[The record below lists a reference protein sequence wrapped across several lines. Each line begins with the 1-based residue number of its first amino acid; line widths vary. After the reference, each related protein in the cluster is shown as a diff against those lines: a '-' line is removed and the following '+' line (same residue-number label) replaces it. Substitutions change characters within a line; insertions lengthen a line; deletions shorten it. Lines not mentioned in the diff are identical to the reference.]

1 MEQLTNTNEQIIK
14 DKRDY
19 YLFYWNNIK
28 YWIHDKEKKNGCL
41 YDYKENK
48 NEEPTISDYG
58 VVGIVVNGIPNFI
71 NYSLFHGK
79 ELIY

>member
-1 MEQLTNTNEQIIK
+1 MEQLTNINEQVIK

-41 YDYKENK
+41 YYYKENK
-48 NEEPTISDYG
+48 NKELTTTDYG
-58 VVGIVVNGIPNFI
+58 VVGIVVNGIPTFI
-71 NYSLFHGK
+71 NYNLF
-79 ELIY
+79 